1 MVESIYTIPLT
12 EALDKDCDCLFC
24 YLEEK
29 LEREQIEY
37 ALGAA
42 MMEPDFRI
50 LSNEKGYCRH
60 HIGMMARAKKAL
72 PLALVL
78 DTRCDE
84 VLKKI
89 KESDVFSKRSGLF
102 KKEKSAHETL
112 KKAANDL
119 ISSCLVCERIEKT
132 MDKFMNTF
140 WYLYGKEPE
149 FKNRFLSGK
158 GVCLSHFAKLLNAL
172 DNVSGTKRESYA
184 KELYDLEIEVLE
196 KEKREVNGFCKQFD
210 YRNINTEWE
219 VARDAH
225 LNCAARLS
233 GRFDREVT
241 Q

>member
-12 EALDKDCDCLFC
+12 EALDEQCDCMFC
-24 YLEEK
+24 FLEDK

-72 PLALVL
+72 HLALVL

-84 VLKKI
+84 VIKQLKAV
-89 KESDVFSKRSGLF
+89 DFSTKGGLF
-102 KKEKSAHETL
+102 KKEKSVAEKLSEVVTKL
-112 KKAANDL
+112 D
-119 ISSCLVCERIEKT
+119 STCLVCERIEHT
-132 MDKFMNTF
+132 MEKFTNTF
-140 WYLYGKEPE
+140 WYLYGKEPD
-149 FKNRFLSGK
+149 FRKRFLESK
-158 GVCLSHFAKLLNAL
+158 GVCMHHFAKLLKAL
-172 DNVSGTKRESYA
+172 ENVSGSKKDAFA
-184 KELYDLEIEVLE
+184 KELYDLQMKALEHEKCEVH
-196 KEKREVNGFCKQFD
+196 GFTKQFD
-210 YRNINTEWE
+210 YRSDKGEWK

-233 GRFDREVT
+233 GSFERD
-241 Q
+241 

>member
-12 EALDKDCDCLFC
+12 DALDENCHCIFC

-29 LEREQIEY
+29 LECEQIEY

-84 VLKKI
+84 VLKKLHATE
-89 KESDVFSKRSGLF
+89 KTTSKRGFL
-102 KKEKSAHETL
+102 KKEKTLYETL
-112 KKAANDL
+112 RDATNRLADT
-119 ISSCLVCERIEKT
+119 CLVCERVEKT
-132 MDKFMNTF
+132 MDKFMGTF

-149 FKNRFLSGK
+149 FKERFLNGK
-158 GVCLSHFAKLLNAL
+158 GVCLPHFAKLLNAL
-172 DNVSGTKRESYA
+172 ENVSGTKRELYF
-184 KELYDLEIEVLE
+184 KELYDLEIKVLANE
-196 KEKREVNGFCKQFD
+196 KEEVHGFVKQFD
-210 YRNINTEWE
+210 YRSDKSDWQ
-219 VARDAH
+219 VSRDAH
-225 LNCAARLS
+225 LSCAARLS
-233 GRFDREVT
+233 GRFLRE
-241 Q
+241 

>member
-12 EALDKDCDCLFC
+12 EALDENCDCLFC

-29 LEREQIEY
+29 IEREQIEY

-84 VLKKI
+84 VLRKI
-89 KESDVFSKRSGLF
+89 KAADCFSKKSGLF
-102 KKEKSAHETL
+102 RKEKDAYKTL
-112 KKAANDL
+112 KDTVNELSK
-119 ISSCLVCERIEKT
+119 SCLVCERVEKT
-132 MDKFMNTF
+132 MEKFLNTF
-140 WYLYGKEPE
+140 WYLYSKEPE
-149 FKNRFLSGK
+149 FKERFLSGK
-158 GVCLSHFAKLLNAL
+158 GVCITHFAKMLNAL
-172 DNVSGTKRESYA
+172 ESVSGSKREVYA
-184 KELYDLEIEVLE
+184 KELYDLELRVLE
-196 KEKREVNGFCKQFD
+196 HEKEEVFNFTKKFD
-210 YRNINTEWE
+210 YRSDKTEWN

-233 GRFDREVT
+233 GRFERE
-241 Q
+241 